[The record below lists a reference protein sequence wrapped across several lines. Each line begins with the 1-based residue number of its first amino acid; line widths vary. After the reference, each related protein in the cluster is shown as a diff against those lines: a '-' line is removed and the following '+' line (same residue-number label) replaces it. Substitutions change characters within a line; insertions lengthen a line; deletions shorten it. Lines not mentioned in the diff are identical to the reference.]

1 MSLLIYII
9 DFDTMEL
16 DNAELDTV
24 ELDNVE
30 LDNVNYPI
38 YRRGDF
44 IDCNISKTPAVVI
57 VQCSDNNILIS
68 IDEYN
73 GDYTFIDPITVDIK
87 LSNIDNYKRLSIL
100 AGFGKWFYTEHKELY
115 QELLIDTLINYR
127 VITPLN
133 I

>member
-1 MSLLIYII
+1 MGL
-9 DFDTMEL
+9 DTV
-16 DNAELDTV
+16 ELDTV
-24 ELDNVE
+24 ELGTVE
-30 LDNVNYPI
+30 LDTVELGTVNYPI

-73 GDYTFIDPITVDIK
+73 GDYTFIDPITVEIK
-87 LSNIDNYKRLSIL
+87 LSNIDNYNRLSIL
-100 AGFGKWFYTEHKELY
+100 AGFGKWFYEQHKELY
-115 QELLIDTLINYR
+115 QELIIDTLINYR
-127 VITPLN
+127 VITPLK